1 MKNPLVLL
9 FLLFFSIHGLQ
20 AQSYDMVEEEKGF
33 RHLPTGT
40 VFPRHAELDMET
52 VIPYGYARF
61 YLGPSQAISYYH
73 PEDQIGIIVSLIHVQ
88 DTLEAA
94 FNRVVNGF
102 YRETASDIERS
113 SPREKL
119 LTDLEIHGY
128 AREFT
133 CHGELRGE
141 KQILKTRLEFY
152 LANGTGVLV
161 RIHGTH
167 DTAPEA
173 RRLAGEI
180 LADMTWPQ
188 PARSLPITS
197 EKAFIFTYSGR
208 TYRDAFWQYNLELVR
223 DLQEDPRLSAE
234 TIDTLENYE
243 YRVKR
248 SNRELF
254 WSIVCV
260 DVIPLAAL
268 VFTAGYEEEGTSFN
282 EWSSEGQT
290 VFLAGNVSMV
300 LGIGLLVHWF
310 VDAIRMPSVYEVVG
324 RANADLMDYPAR

>member
-9 FLLFFSIHGLQ
+9 FLLFFSVHGLQ

-61 YLGPSQAISYYH
+61 YLGPSQAIRYYH

-119 LTDLEIHGY
+119 VTDLEIHGY

-133 CHGELRGE
+133 CHGDLRGE

-161 RIHGTH
+161 KIHSSH

-173 RRLAGEI
+173 ARLAGEI
-180 LADMTWPQ
+180 LGQMTWPR
-188 PARSLPITS
+188 PVRPLPISSPGVYTFRY
-197 EKAFIFTYSGR
+197 EGQV
-208 TYRDAFWQYNLELVR
+208 YRDLVWGYNLDLVR

-234 TIDTLENYE
+234 TIDALSKFRS
-243 YRVKR
+243 RVR
-248 SNRELF
+248 WSTAEIFLSVLF
-254 WSIVCV
+254 A
-260 DVIPLAAL
+260 DVLPIAAL
-268 VFTAGYEEEGTSFN
+268 VYVGSNEEEGSPFS
-282 EWSSEGQT
+282 EWSNENQV
-290 VFLAGNVSMV
+290 VFLAGTGSMI
-300 LGIGLLVHWF
+300 LGIGLLFHWLLH
-310 VDAIRMPSVYEVVG
+310 IPSAYEVVG